1 MTTCAWAKSVAL
13 GCLNS
18 KSAEYMKLSSQMCWT
33 ATFHV
38 ALLAG
43 CIDQA
48 KYNTLKSNA
57 RIESALAGGQRI
69 RNATEMRGVPG
80 GYLIYFVHGV
90 KPIHAM
96 ISTDNGMAAG
106 NKNNCVGVG
115 KAVGWEQLN
124 LASNLDWGGAADI
137 RVPGL
142 VSAEKREVSVFCYP
156 ITELANR

>member
-1 MTTCAWAKSVAL
+1 MSTCAWAKSIAV
-13 GCLNS
+13 GCLQTR
-18 KSAEYMKLSSQMCWT
+18 SAEYVKLSSEMCWT

-48 KYNTLKSNA
+48 KYNVLKSGGA
-57 RIESALAGGQRI
+57 VALTGGQPVRD
-69 RNATEMRGVPG
+69 APGMRAVPG

-90 KPIHAM
+90 IPIHAM
-96 ISTDNGMAAG
+96 ISTGGGMAAG

-115 KAVGWEQLN
+115 ESVGWEQLD
-124 LASNLDWGGAADI
+124 LAKDLDWGGEADI
-137 RVPGL
+137 LVPGL
-142 VSAEKREVSVFCYP
+142 ISAAKREVAVFAYP